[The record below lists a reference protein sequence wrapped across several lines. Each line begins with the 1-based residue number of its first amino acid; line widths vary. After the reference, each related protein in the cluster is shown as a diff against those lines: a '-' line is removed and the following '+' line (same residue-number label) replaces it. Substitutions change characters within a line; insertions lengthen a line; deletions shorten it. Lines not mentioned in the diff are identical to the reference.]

1 MGMLKITRSTLKTIE
16 NNLQRINLF
25 FCELFLKNQDK
36 KAFLFTRHF
45 MKTLVL
51 LLTSFFSLSVAMA
64 NQDINTQKLELQ
76 KKFIS
81 DINQCSNPQQLDR
94 FIQNAL
100 KNISNH
106 EERARHAALLEELIK
121 YNPSCFV
128 ASIKKLDPKSC
139 EKIEESYL
147 SEPFFYPREDLKA
160 SLATAKDFKASCLA
174 S

>member
-1 MGMLKITRSTLKTIE
+1 MLKITRSTLKTIE

-36 KAFLFTRHF
+36 KALLFTRYF
-45 MKTLVL
+45 MKILVL

>member
-1 MGMLKITRSTLKTIE
+1 MAMLKITRSTLKTIE

-25 FCELFLKNQDK
+25 FCELLHKNQDK

>member
-1 MGMLKITRSTLKTIE
+1 MLKITRSTLKTIE

-36 KAFLFTRHF
+36 KALLFTRYF

>member
-1 MGMLKITRSTLKTIE
+1 MLKITRSTLKTIE

-25 FCELFLKNQDK
+25 FCELLHKNQDK

>member
-36 KAFLFTRHF
+36 KALLFTRYF

-106 EERARHAALLEELIK
+106 EERARHAALVEELIK

-128 ASIKKLDPKSC
+128 ASIKKLDSKSC

>member
-1 MGMLKITRSTLKTIE
+1 
-16 NNLQRINLF
+16 
-25 FCELFLKNQDK
+25 
-36 KAFLFTRHF
+36 

-160 SLATAKDFKASCLA
+160 SLATAKNFKTSCLA

>member
-1 MGMLKITRSTLKTIE
+1 MLKITRSTLKTIE

-25 FCELFLKNQDK
+25 FCELLHKNQDK
-36 KAFLFTRHF
+36 KALLFTRYF

>member
-1 MGMLKITRSTLKTIE
+1 MLKITRSTLKTIE

-36 KAFLFTRHF
+36 KALLFTRYF

-51 LLTSFFSLSVAMA
+51 LLTSFLSLSVAMA

-81 DINQCSNPQQLDR
+81 DINQYSNPQQLDR

>member
-36 KAFLFTRHF
+36 KALLFTRYF